1 MSQRIKITVTAFFIL
16 GIIFIS
22 LYRWLDHPLPQ
33 YTGEKRLPN
42 LKSSVHVYTDPFG
55 VPHVFAQNE
64 EDLFFT
70 AGYLAARERLFQLS
84 TVALAVRG
92 KLASTLGDLSLIH
105 I

>member
-1 MSQRIKITVTAFFIL
+1 MSKKTKATVTVVFIL
-16 GIIFIS
+16 GIIFLS
-22 LYRWLDHPLPQ
+22 FYRWLDHPLPQ
-33 YTGEKRLPN
+33 YIGEKRLPN
-42 LKSSVHVYTDPFG
+42 LKSPVDVYTDPFG

-84 TVALAVRG
+84 MVALAVRG
-92 KLASTLGDLSLIH
+92 ELASALGLSLIH